1 MLDVY
6 GSMNT
11 ANKLPLIKSYFQ
23 LLVGELTEKDTVSIV
38 VYAGAAGVVL
48 PPTKGNEKEKI
59 ITAINNNLEAGG
71 STAGFVNEYLT

>member
-38 VYAGAAGVVL
+38 VYAGAAAVVL

-59 ITAINNNLEAGG
+59 ITAINNLEAGG

>member
-1 MLDVY
+1 
-6 GSMNT
+6 
-11 ANKLPLIKSYFQ
+11 
-23 LLVGELTEKDTVSIV
+23 EKDAVSIV

>member
-1 MLDVY
+1 Y
-6 GSMNT
+6 
-11 ANKLPLIKSYFQ
+11 
-23 LLVGELTEKDTVSIV
+23 GELTEKDTVSIV

>member
-1 MLDVY
+1 
-6 GSMNT
+6 MNT